1 VKLRSKVFWV
11 LAVGAFIGFVAWAL
25 RPQPV
30 SVETVEVTQGTF
42 EQTVDEDG
50 KTRVRDR
57 YLLAAPLGGRI
68 MRVGLKAGDAIEA
81 GEVVTT
87 IVPQVPS
94 LQDAR
99 TVRELE
105 ERAAAVDASRMR
117 AAAMEER
124 ARSGLMQARIDAD
137 RNTKLAQ
144 EGFLSAAGREQS
156 ELALRL
162 RERELEA
169 ARYERVAAERE
180 LAQAR
185 AALSRVRDEPQSGRP
200 AGRGFEV
207 RAPISGRVLRVLQ
220 ESAGPVTVG
229 TGLVEIADVS
239 RLEAVIDVL
248 STEAITIPANA
259 DVYLDTGLSGDAVK
273 GRVRRIEP
281 SAFTKVSALGVEEQR
296 VNVIVDFLDPTAA
309 QALGDGYRVDA
320 RIVVYRASDAVLVPT
335 GAIFR
340 DGPGYAVFVIDGG
353 HARKRSIDVPRRNA
367 RQAVVVSGLNSG
379 ERVVAFPGDTVADGV
394 RVEVRAPASR

>member
-1 VKLRSKVFWV
+1 VKVRSKLLWA
-11 LAVGAFIGFVAWAL
+11 LAVGAFIGLIAWAL

-30 SVETVEVTQGTF
+30 SVETAEVTQGTF

-57 YLLAAPLGGRI
+57 YVIAAPLGGRM
-68 MRVGLKAGDAIEA
+68 MRVGLRAGDAIAA
-81 GEVVTT
+81 GDVVAT
-87 IVPQVPS
+87 IMPQAPS

-99 TVRELE
+99 TGRELE
-105 ERAAAVDASRMR
+105 ERAAVVDASRMR

-124 ARSGLMQARIDAD
+124 AQSGLTQARSDAD
-137 RNTKLAQ
+137 RNVKLAR
-144 EGFLSAAGREQS
+144 EGFLSASVREQS
-156 ELALRL
+156 DLAVRL
-162 RERELEA
+162 REKELDA

-185 AALSRVRDEPQSGRP
+185 AALTRVRDEPGSGMS

-220 ESAGPVTVG
+220 ESAGPVTAG

-239 RLEAVIDVL
+239 RLEAVVDVL
-248 STEAITIPANA
+248 STEVLAIPEHA
-259 DVYLDTGLSGDAVK
+259 DVYLETGLSGSALK
-273 GRVRRIEP
+273 GRVRRVEP

-296 VNVIVDFLDPTAA
+296 VNVVVDFLDAA
-309 QALGDGYRVDA
+309 AGQALGDGYRVDA
-320 RIVVYRASDAVLVPT
+320 RIVVHRAADAVLVPT

-340 DGPGYAVFVIDGG
+340 DGPGYAVFVVEGDR
-353 HARKRSIDVPRRNA
+353 ATKRSIEVPRRNTRLA
-367 RQAVVVSGLNSG
+367 LVANGLKAG
-379 ERVVAFPGDTVADGV
+379 ERVIAFPADNVTDGV
-394 RVEVRAPASR
+394 RVEVRPPASR